1 MMFNDPVAPVST
13 PSGTRTRPGELKKTA
28 LLAHLG
34 LYKQCNFLW
43 TLLVLGML
51 LTGCALEPAYRPE
64 ARKNLPMKL
73 GRVQSLEQDGV
84 TVHVS
89 IPTDDDASRY
99 FGVALSDYGIQPIR
113 LRIENDSNVDFW
125 LMPIALDPDYYS
137 ADEAARVTGAN
148 LSSDDLARNTRLFRA
163 NAMPFFLNAHSI
175 HEGYIYASH
184 KRGGRFVD
192 VRLSGHRQSVRMRF
206 AVLLPT
212 ESFDYEYS
220 ELRERYAQVKTLPD
234 LTVAQLRETLR
245 ALPCCATTA
254 AGTGDGD
261 PLNIVLVGAGE
272 AVVSALTASGW
283 DFTESITIDSIRR
296 MIGAAISEKSFLTA
310 PVSSLYAFGRKQDV
324 ALQRGRSTISQR
336 KHMRL
341 WLAPFRCEGEP
352 VWVGQ
357 VSRDIGVKM
366 TAKSP
371 TLTTHVIDP
380 VVDESREYLF
390 QSLLHHDAI
399 SQFGFVK
406 GVGMAGEEQPRVNLT
421 DDPYFTDGMRLVV
434 WLSRTPVPPHMA
446 QDIGWNESA
455 DPVREG
461 KGQPHMVPALRDQ

>member
-1 MMFNDPVAPVST
+1 MANATAAVISTPAGTRLRPLDRQQTVAPGRLRLRS
-13 PSGTRTRPGELKKTA
+13 
-28 LLAHLG
+28 
-34 LYKQCNFLW
+34 YWQFYW
-43 TLLVLGML
+43 ML
-51 LTGCALEPAYRPE
+51 LLISAQLDGCATGTAYQPD
-64 ARKNLPMKL
+64 ADKNLPMRL
-73 GRVQSLEQDGV
+73 GRIQRIVQDGV
-84 TVHVS
+84 TVQVS
-89 IPTDDDASRY
+89 IPTDDEASRY
-99 FGVALSDYGIQPIR
+99 FGVPLSEYGIQPIWMH
-113 LRIENDSNVDFW
+113 IENASDVDFW
-125 LMPIALDPDYYS
+125 LMPIAVDPDYYS
-137 ADEAARVTGAN
+137 ADEAARVTGEN
-148 LSSDDLARNTRLFRA
+148 LPKASRGANTRLFRA
-163 NAMPFFLNAHSI
+163 NALPFFLAAHST
-175 HEGYIYASH
+175 HEGYIYASY

-192 VRLSGHRQSVRMRF
+192 VRLSGHLQTVRMRF

-220 ELRERYAQVKTLPD
+220 ELRERYAHVKALPD
-234 LTVAQLRETLR
+234 LSIAQLRERLR
-245 ALPCCATTA
+245 DLPCCTTKA
-254 AGTGDGD
+254 DGTGEGD
-261 PLNIVLVGAGE
+261 PLNIVLVGSGE
-272 AVVSALTASGW
+272 DVVAALTASGW

-336 KHMRL
+336 NHMRL

-366 TAKSP
+366 TTKSP

-390 QSLLHHDAI
+390 HSLLHHDAI

-406 GVGMAGEEQPRVNLT
+406 GVGEASEEQPHHNLT
-421 DDPYFTDGMRLVV
+421 DDSFFTDGMRLVV

-446 QDIGWNESA
+446 QDLGWNESA

-461 KGQPHMVPALRDQ
+461 KGQPHMVPALIDR